1 MLQTNMMILCRLQSA
16 GTNFPVSKISHAVK
30 PVVSVFWH
38 IDLDFAC
45 NRVPEILGKI
55 LNCCVPQFVWE
66 YFFYESCPVD

>member
-30 PVVSVFWH
+30 PVVSVFRH

-55 LNCCVPQFVWE
+55 FNCCVSQFVWKL
-66 YFFYESCPVD
+66 FLL